1 MCRQI
6 KIYFR
11 VFILSTL
18 FIKGPAYG
26 SLENYSYEVQFG
38 NLIVGQAEISIKK
51 SNKKI
56 ELISN
61 SKTAGVLNFFYEYE
75 GELFSSSKKETD
87 IWLPDKFLTKGI
99 FNNKLRSSH
108 LEWGANNLVIYE
120 NNPIIDLKKVHPL
133 DKENLTNVLD
143 PITAFINI
151 IEKINIKKKC
161 DTSFKI
167 FDGRRRYNL
176 KIKTLGSSFI
186 ENDRPKSFK
195 GNVLICGLKVLPLGG
210 HRLKTKWKPA
220 KDKFTDFK
228 IFFGKTISGQ
238 VLPVRMNLERWFG
251 TITIRLLE
259 KRN

>member
-1 MCRQI
+1 MR
-6 KIYFR
+6 
-11 VFILSTL
+11 
-18 FIKGPAYG
+18 
-26 SLENYSYEVQFG
+26 
-38 NLIVGQAEISIKK
+38 
-51 SNKKI
+51 
-56 ELISN
+56 
-61 SKTAGVLNFFYEYE
+61 
-75 GELFSSSKKETD
+75 
-87 IWLPDKFLTKGI
+87 
-99 FNNKLRSSH
+99 
-108 LEWGANNLVIYE
+108 YE
-120 NNPIIDLKKVHPL
+120 NNPIIDLKKVHPIN
-133 DKENLTNVLD
+133 KKNLKNVID
-143 PITAFINI
+143 PITAFINV
-151 IEKINIKKKC
+151 IERISIEKKC

-195 GNVLICGLKVLPLGG
+195 GDVLICGLKVLPLGG